1 MIDNTRVYRCA
12 CKVKGLAHVF
22 TAASTRPYV
31 VLVDPG
37 RARLLRD
44 VTWCVSPVHAKSK
57 LLRARAGTS
66 APGIKIGRQ
75 LHQLVM
81 RVRRKGKRVWAL
93 DRNYLNARR
102 ANLRS
107 MSFADTRILSTVRPS
122 TQAVGVTRPPQPSFF
137 KTLLR
142 PYQMRIR
149 VAGKDLSLW
158 FSTLETAQA
167 AFDAASIKVHGSNA
181 TTNQSLGLLHPDVAR
196 TKLCRNAAKMAR
208 RLVREHWSGELL
220 KRYEAMKSA
229 KIHAEKMAIFK
240 DLRE

>member
-1 MIDNTRVYRCA
+1 MIDNTRVHRCV

-22 TAASTRPYV
+22 TAASNRPYI

-44 VTWCVSPVHAKSK
+44 VTWCVSPAHAKSK
-57 LLRARAGTS
+57 PLRARAGTS

-75 LHQLVM
+75 IHQLVM
-81 RVRRKGKRVWAL
+81 RVRRKGRRVWAL
-93 DRNYLNARR
+93 NRNYLDARG

-142 PYQMRIR
+142 PYQMRIK

-158 FSTLETAQA
+158 FTTLESAQA
-167 AFDAASIKVHGSNA
+167 AYDAAAIKVHGPTA
-181 TTNQSLGLLHPDVAR
+181 ITNQSLGLLSTDVAR
-196 TKLCRNAAKMAR
+196 TKLCRNAAKTAR

-220 KRYEAMKSA
+220 KRYEAMKNA
-229 KIHAEKMAIFK
+229 KTHAEKVAIFK
-240 DLRE
+240 GLRE